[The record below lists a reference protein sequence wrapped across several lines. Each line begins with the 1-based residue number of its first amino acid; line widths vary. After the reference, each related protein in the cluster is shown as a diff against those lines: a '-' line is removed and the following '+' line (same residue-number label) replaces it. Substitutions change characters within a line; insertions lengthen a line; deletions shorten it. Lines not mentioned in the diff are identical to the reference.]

1 MVRKGRKVSPWSRQ
15 GKAARARRK
24 SILRGGSMSYK
35 IRQACKPKK
44 FSLSSGKG
52 GRKKSWLTKSSR
64 KSFGQA
70 SHQQSASNVNVGNTL
85 IVIVIAFIFLLFLL
99 LIMSGGKHC
108 ATDLSACH

>member
-1 MVRKGRKVSPWSRQ
+1 MVRKGRKVSPWSPQ

-44 FSLSSGKG
+44 VSLSSGKG
-52 GRKKSWLTKSSR
+52 GRKKSWLTKSSG
-64 KSFGQA
+64 KSFRQT
-70 SHQQSASNVNVGNTL
+70 SLQQGNINVGNTL